1 MIARRSTK
9 ALDASNCQLI
19 AAVANDAVVVAAAGK
34 ARPAEDLAPAHGWG

>member
-19 AAVANDAVVVAAAGK
+19 VAVANAVVVAAAGK